1 MKKEGLLFSGGA
13 AVALAA
19 GLLLAPS
26 GTAKPHRAAVV
37 RKPSR
42 SAAAWHPPTTAPTA
56 PAAAGARRRAA
67 GVSAAALRPVQV
79 APDSD
84 APEEAD
90 ASCKPSIGRAREA
103 MEATAR
109 TDVKSE
115 GDRWAEWFYGQRSY
129 PSETIPP
136 DAMGKAYKSAIA
148 HNKKGGG
155 KNGAASTISAV
166 SGSGGSQTRN
176 GITAL
181 ASLPSWSPLGPSQI
195 PRGQT
200 DITAGPRQ
208 TVSGRVSAIAVD
220 PNNSDVVYVGG
231 AQGGVWKTTNAT
243 SASPSWTALTDSQ
256 PSLAVG
262 TIAIDPANTNIV
274 YVGTGE
280 ANGSCDSYYG
290 QGILRSTDGGATWT
304 QLAGNT
310 GGPFAGQSISKI
322 IVDPV
327 TAGTDG
333 ATTLWA
339 STALGFLSSG
349 TEQCALGTGI
359 YNGAVWRS
367 TDSGNTWTRL
377 NVPTGALSGP
387 GARIHDMVLDPVDAN
402 ILYVAVRAAPTA
414 SDGGVWRSNN
424 AKDAHP
430 KFTLVNSGFANAA
443 GAFPPIRRI
452 TLGIANQTTLP
463 LQRTLYAAIEN
474 ASGSGLWGMYKTVSG
489 GSNWSHVDAGN
500 HGNGKIVGTTL
511 TRSNGPSFT
520 AAWTGRRIILG
531 DTVAARVSHVTNA
544 NTITLSV
551 DFGPKPVT
559 LTWSVAAYP
568 DYCAGQCFYDMTVGV
583 DPHDATGNTL
593 YVGGNPHSFATDL
606 NDSHHKSHTLWVS
619 TDGGNSWG
627 SVSQGTA
634 ASGGIHTDDHA
645 VVFDPN
651 SAGRVYDGNDGG
663 LWRSDDGGASWTDLN
678 TNLAITQFQSVA
690 LHPSDPTKV
699 LGGTQDNGTDYH
711 DPNVAAPPAY
721 FHSDDGDGGQS
732 LIDQSTADVYL
743 HTYFNGSSFM
753 GPAIDLGPFFFG
765 TNPGEGGPATWF
777 FGGGYFG
784 YGPYYYNGMQPHD
797 RVSFYAPMAQNI
809 GSSSGLVGNNPEYFG
824 SNRLYRSL
832 LALPY
837 FFQASYGSSW
847 TAVSPDITRND
858 GADYLSAISTLPGEV
873 GGREIIY
880 TGSAEGRIEASSN
893 VDPGCHPGAFSPK
906 GTPPPGPPPPTP
918 CVATWTTIDDPSILP
933 NRFVTE
939 IEVDASDAT
948 GNTAYA
954 TFSGFNVNT
963 PTRPGHV
970 FKVTNGLSAPTWED
984 ISGDLPD
991 VPANCIAVDPGGT
1004 IYVGTD
1010 IGVFQSTDGGAHWDY
1025 DNDSFPTV
1033 AVFGLDRNA
1042 NTGQIVASTHGRG
1055 MFELVPAGP

>member
-1 MKKEGLLFSGGA
+1 MKKEGLLFSGGVA
-13 AVALAA
+13 AALTA
-19 GLLLAPS
+19 GLLLVPRGSAR
-26 GTAKPHRAAVV
+26 PHSAGEGARTPPKVAVAS
-37 RKPSR
+37 P
-42 SAAAWHPPTTAPTA
+42 A
-56 PAAAGARRRAA
+56 PAPIPVATVATIDPAPHRRAA
-67 GVSAAALRPVQV
+67 GASSAPLPLVQV
-79 APDSD
+79 GPDSGE
-84 APEEAD
+84 PEDSGAI
-90 ASCKPSIGRAREA
+90 CKPSIGRAREA

-129 PSETIPP
+129 PADTIPT

-148 HNKKGGG
+148 HNKKGNG
-155 KNGAASTISAV
+155 KNGAAAIAAV
-166 SGSGGSQTRN
+166 PGSGAAATRD
-176 GITAL
+176 GIVAL

-195 PRGQT
+195 PKGQT
-200 DITAGPRQ
+200 DITAGPRT
-208 TVSGRVSAIAVD
+208 TVSGRVAAIAVD
-220 PNNSDVVYVGG
+220 PTNPDVVYVGG
-231 AQGGVWKTTNAT
+231 AQGGVWKSTNAT

-262 TIAIDPANTNIV
+262 SIAIDPANTSIV

-304 QLAGNT
+304 QLAGDT

-349 TEQCALGTGI
+349 TEQCALATGI

-367 TDSGNTWTRL
+367 SDSGNTWTRL
-377 NVPTGALSGP
+377 DVPTGALSGP
-387 GARIHDMVLDPVDAN
+387 GARIHDMVLDPVDDN

-424 AKDAHP
+424 AKDVHP

-443 GAFPPIRRI
+443 SAFPPIRRI
-452 TLGIANQTTLP
+452 TLGIANQSTLP

-474 ASGSGLWGMYKTVSG
+474 SSGSGLWGVYKTLSG
-489 GSNWSHVDAGN
+489 GSNWAHVDAGN
-500 HGNGKIVGTTL
+500 NGNGKIVGTTL
-511 TRSNGPSFT
+511 TRQNGPAFT
-520 AAWTGRRIILG
+520 TAWTNRRIILG
-531 DTVAARVSHVTNA
+531 NFVAARVSHVTNA
-544 NTITLSV
+544 NTMTLSV
-551 DFGPKPVT
+551 NFGAKPVT
-559 LTWSVAAYP
+559 ESWSVAAYP
-568 DYCAGQCFYDMTVGV
+568 DYCAGQCFYDMTIGV

-606 NDSHHKSHTLWVS
+606 NDSHHRSHTLWVS
-619 TDGGNSWG
+619 TDGGTSWG
-627 SVSQGTA
+627 SVSQGSA

-645 VVFDPN
+645 VVFDP
-651 SAGRVYDGNDGG
+651 STAGRVYDGNDGG
-663 LWRSDDGGASWTDLN
+663 LWRSDDLN

-690 LHPSDPTKV
+690 LHPSDTALV

-711 DPNVAAPPAY
+711 DPGKAAPPAY

-732 LIDQSTADVYL
+732 LIDQSTAEIYL
-743 HTYFNGSSFM
+743 HTYFNGASFH

-777 FGGGYFG
+777 FAGGYFG
-784 YGPYYYNGMQPHD
+784 YGPYYYNGMQPGD
-797 RVSFYAPMAQNI
+797 RVSFYAPLTQNT
-809 GSSSGLVGNNPEYFG
+809 GSTSGLFGNNPEYFG
-824 SNRLYRSL
+824 SNRLYRSF

-837 FFQASYGSSW
+837 FFQPSYGSAW

-858 GADYLSAISTLPGEV
+858 GADFLSAISTLPGEV
-873 GGREIIY
+873 GGKEIVY
-880 TGSAEGRIEASSN
+880 TGSSEGRLEVSSN

-906 GTPPPGPPPPTP
+906 GTPPPAPPPTP
-918 CVATWTTIDDPSILP
+918 CVATWTVIDDPSILP

-939 IEVDASDAT
+939 IEVDSSDGT

-970 FKVTNGLSAPTWED
+970 FKVTNGLSAPTWVD

-991 VPANCIAVDPGGT
+991 VPANCIALDPGGT

-1010 IGVFQSTDGGAHWDY
+1010 IGVFQSTDGGVHWDY

-1055 MFELVPAGP
+1055 MFELVPPGP